1 MMGVITRDLDVCM
14 IQISLD
20 DRLKFESYFQAARDI
35 CETCACRRKIC
46 FLSCEGK
53 SAVCGNRVS

>member
-1 MMGVITRDLDVCM
+1 MMGVITMDLDVCV

-20 DRLKFESYFQAARDI
+20 GRLKVKSYFQAARDI
-35 CETCACRRKIC
+35 SETRACRAKLC
-46 FLSCEGK
+46 FCNCGGK

>member
-1 MMGVITRDLDVCM
+1 MMGVIAMDLDVCV

-20 DRLKFESYFQAARDI
+20 GRLKIESYFQAARDI
-35 CETCACRRKIC
+35 CETYACRGKLC
-46 FLSCEGK
+46 FRSCEGK